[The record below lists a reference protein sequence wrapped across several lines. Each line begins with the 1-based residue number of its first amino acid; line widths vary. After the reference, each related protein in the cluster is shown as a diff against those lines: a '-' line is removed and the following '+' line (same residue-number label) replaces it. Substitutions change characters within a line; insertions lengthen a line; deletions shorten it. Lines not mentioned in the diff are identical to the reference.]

1 MSLPGMALGYS
12 PRVALLACPFCR
24 EMFEQGEAKSCP
36 VCGMELAKF
45 EDLPPSIEADEDGI
59 PIAPHDEVQPWTYWR
74 RGRLPLAL
82 VGLAGM
88 VLFFLPWV
96 VRTFPDTRV
105 YSGFDLAHER
115 IGWMWGPFAA
125 WSVLVP
131 TVLSRR
137 TIAKMRGARVAAA
150 FLSAVPIV
158 AVANLLLH
166 PPKGT
171 MVGGFVIASKIA
183 WQWPIYATLAAS
195 IVAVVLSVRFGGR
208 IDDIKVSRGTSRG
221 QHLH

>member
-1 MSLPGMALGYS
+1 
-12 PRVALLACPFCR
+12 
-24 EMFEQGEAKSCP
+24 
-36 VCGMELAKF
+36 MELAKF
-45 EDLPPSIEADEDGI
+45 EDLPPSLEAEEGGV
-59 PIAPHDEVQPWTYWR
+59 PTAPENEVLPWTYVG
-74 RGRLPLAL
+74 RGRGVLAML
-82 VGLAGM
+82 GLAGM

-96 VRTFPDTRV
+96 LRTFPDTRTF
-105 YSGFDLAHER
+105 SAFDLAHER

-131 TVLSRR
+131 TVVSRR

-171 MVGGFVIASKIA
+171 MIGGFVIASKIA

-195 IVAVVLSVRFGGR
+195 VVAVAMSVRFGGR
-208 IDDIKVSRGTSRG
+208 VDDIKVSRGTSKG

>member
-1 MSLPGMALGYS
+1 
-12 PRVALLACPFCR
+12 
-24 EMFEQGEAKSCP
+24 MFEQGEAKSCP

-45 EDLPPSIEADEDGI
+45 EDLPPSIEADEDGV
-59 PIAPHDEVQPWTYWR
+59 PTTPENEVLPWTYFR
-74 RGRLPLAL
+74 RSRGPLVLLGL
-82 VGLAGM
+82 VGMA
-88 VLFFLPWV
+88 LFFMPWV
-96 VRTFPDTRV
+96 VRTFPDTRTF
-105 YSGFDLAHER
+105 SAFDLAHER

-125 WSVLVP
+125 WSVLIP

-137 TIAKMRGARVAAA
+137 TIHKMRGARVAAA

-171 MVGGFVIASKIA
+171 IVGGFVIASKIT

-195 IVAVVLSVRFGGR
+195 LLAIALSVRLGGR
-208 IDDIKVSRGTSRG
+208 IDDIKVSRGTSKG

>member
-1 MSLPGMALGYS
+1 
-12 PRVALLACPFCR
+12 
-24 EMFEQGEAKSCP
+24 MFEQGEAKSCP

-45 EDLPPSIEADEDGI
+45 EDLPPSIEADEDGV
-59 PIAPHDEVQPWTYWR
+59 PTAPENEVMPWTYFR
-74 RGRLPLAL
+74 RGRGSLAILGL
-82 VGLAGM
+82 VGM
-88 VLFFLPWV
+88 VLFFMPWV
-96 VRTFPDTRV
+96 VRTFPDARTF
-105 YSGFDLAHER
+105 SAFDLAHER

-125 WSVLVP
+125 WSVLIP

-171 MVGGFVIASKIA
+171 IVGGFVIASKIA
-183 WQWPIYATLAAS
+183 WQWPIYGTLAAS
-195 IVAVVLSVRFGGR
+195 ILAVLLSVRFGGR
-208 IDDIKVSRGTSRG
+208 VDDIKVSRGTSKG